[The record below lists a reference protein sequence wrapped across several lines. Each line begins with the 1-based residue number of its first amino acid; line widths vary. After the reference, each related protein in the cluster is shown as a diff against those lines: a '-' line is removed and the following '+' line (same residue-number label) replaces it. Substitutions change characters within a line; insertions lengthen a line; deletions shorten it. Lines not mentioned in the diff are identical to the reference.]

1 MQLED
6 LTHSQLVLLAILASF
21 VTSIA
26 TGILTVSLLINP
38 EQSPS
43 QTINRV
49 VERTVEKIVPQ
60 LVVQTVTKE
69 VPVPSS
75 DGEKIVKTINLSS
88 PVVFKLYVTAYDGTV
103 STLNAGLLLAD
114 KKLFLSTATG
124 INENFSYFLK
134 PSSDQKLPLS
144 IALLDKERGVVI
156 FRVNGDLSLLPKNLP
171 TLSFSKTNTT
181 GQTVVGLGASESADN
196 NPLSVGILLNSETA
210 SSTPDT
216 LLKTNSANS
225 DTLGG
230 PVLNTAGQL
239 VGLATK
245 PGTVLPA
252 SSLSRLIDS
261 LK

>member
-6 LTHSQLVLLAILASF
+6 LNHSQLILLTILAAF
-21 VTSIA
+21 VTAIA
-26 TGILTVSLLINP
+26 TGILTVSLLVNP

-60 LVVQTVTKE
+60 LVIQTVTKE

-75 DGEKIVKTINLSS
+75 DGEKIVTTINLSS
-88 PVVFKLYVTAYDGTV
+88 PAVFKLYSTAVDGSVVTNN
-103 STLNAGLLLAD
+103 SGLVLVD
-114 KKLFLSTATG
+114 KKLFLSSATG
-124 INENFSYFLK
+124 FSESTSYFLK
-134 PSSDQKLPLS
+134 ANTDQKLALS
-144 IALLDKERGVVI
+144 LALWDKEKNLVI
-156 FRVNGDLSLLPKNLP
+156 FRIIGDLNLLPKTIPIIN
-171 TLSFSKTNTT
+171 FSKTNIT

-196 NPLSVGILLNSETA
+196 NPLSVGILFNSENA
-210 SSTPDT
+210 SSSALTF
-216 LLKTNSANS
+216 LKTNSANS

-239 VGLATK
+239 VGLAIRS
-245 PGTVLPA
+245 GIVLPA
-252 SSLSRLIDS
+252 SSIARLIDS